1 MLTAFL
7 VTFLV
12 TRYVTRAIRRGSGP
26 FRDATVGG
34 VHLHHEVYG
43 ILRLL
48 GTGTVEFAYRPGA
61 PWLQLLLLGADPVDA
76 DRTMADRCCG

>member
-1 MLTAFL
+1 M
-7 VTFLV
+7 
-12 TRYVTRAIRRGSGP
+12 
-26 FRDATVGG
+26 
-34 VHLHHEVYG
+34 HHEVYG